1 MTALAALGHAALADG
16 TRRLAMKLL
25 HAAVLAVA
33 IATGPPAAAD
43 IDASLADARLVG
55 MPIYTS
61 DGVLIGQVTG
71 VETYGSNRSI
81 VGVVEGLLGFGV
93 RSVWIPLNWADKEE
107 DYIKLLLTSAQAAT
121 FLGPGR
127 GIGRR

>member
-1 MTALAALGHAALADG
+1 
-16 TRRLAMKLL
+16 MKLL
-25 HAAVLAVA
+25 HAALLAVA
-33 IATGPPAAAD
+33 IATAPPVAAD

-61 DGVLIGQVTG
+61 DGVLIGQVIG

-81 VGVVEGLLGFGV
+81 VGAVGGLFGFP

-107 DYIKLLLTSAQAAT
+107 DYIKLLLTSAQTAT

-127 GIGRR
+127 GIGSR

>member
-1 MTALAALGHAALADG
+1 
-16 TRRLAMKLL
+16 MKLL
-25 HAAVLAVA
+25 QAAVLAAVLAVA
-33 IATGPPAAAD
+33 ITAGPPAAAD

-81 VGVVEGLLGFGV
+81 VGVVEGSLGFGL